1 MSTESCSGWQP
12 RSHKKHTPSFSNSEI
27 FRRLHACK
35 HFIFV
40 FWEAGNVSKD
50 AGQNCC
56 CTLACPFRRPQRHHH
71 LVSLEPIKTSNEIP
85 ACVTR
90 KIATLTRSWAVTARR
105 RRSLCVPVNRS
116 PSLLKKWGKDWR
128 NSFVLRAILGRFYF
142 FETVFSLKTHTAE
155 TQPVWL
161 FVWVSWQGRLPGSLW
176 RFFLTVFLGTFYF
189 PVFSIPR
196 FIVERGFTPAQFQN
210 TPSCVYELLFF
221 SFAFPRFLQDSNTD
235 WDERIKNG
243 SISGKKLRIWNFQ
256 YGKKNRFQYGFN
268 CFSPHCQGS
277 IDWGLR
283 FEYWIEMKIKETRLR
298 LEGVSNEVG
307 GTWGCRL
314 VCCLFN
320 QELQFFLPPG
330 HKKQKKKKKEPVF
343 GVVSSFI

>member
-12 RSHKKHTPSFSNSEI
+12 RSPKKHTPSFSNSEI
-27 FRRLHACK
+27 FRRLHAYK

-116 PSLLKKWGKDWR
+116 LSLLKTWGKEWS
-128 NSFVLRAILGRFYF
+128 NSVVLRAILKTFYF
-142 FETVFSLKTHTAE
+142 FEMVFSLKTYTAE
-155 TQPVWL
+155 AQPVWL

-176 RFFLTVFLGTFYF
+176 RFFFSGLFRHFLFSRFLHSQIYCWKGVHPSTVPKHPILCLWTSLFILLRSHVFCRIPTPIGTKGSKTVRFQEKSFELGT
-189 PVFSIPR
+189 SSM
-196 FIVERGFTPAQFQN
+196 E
-210 TPSCVYELLFF
+210 
-221 SFAFPRFLQDSNTD
+221 
-235 WDERIKNG
+235 
-243 SISGKKLRIWNFQ
+243 
-256 YGKKNRFQYGFN
+256 
-268 CFSPHCQGS
+268 
-277 IDWGLR
+277 
-283 FEYWIEMKIKETRLR
+283 
-298 LEGVSNEVG
+298 
-307 GTWGCRL
+307 
-314 VCCLFN
+314 
-320 QELQFFLPPG
+320 
-330 HKKQKKKKKEPVF
+330 KKQISVRF
-343 GVVSSFI
+343 